1 MLYDASALM
10 KCQVKKYSGL
20 NFARKIR
27 FVAPGISS
35 KYGIVVHPLVLLT
48 MD

>member
-1 MLYDASALM
+1 MLYDSSALM

-27 FVAPGISS
+27 PVALT
-35 KYGIVVHPLVLLT
+35 YLRRFGIVVLPSVCLMMV
-48 MD
+48 